1 MQTPFITGF
10 PGFISRQIIKELI
23 GQEKVK
29 RIFAIVLPSQM
40 KQASEISQEI
50 MVDNPHISITLL
62 EGDITLP
69 NLGMAS
75 DNLVAIQKEID
86 TVWHLAAIY
95 DLAVPRE
102 AAWVVNVQ
110 GTSMVND
117 FVKTL
122 PNLKKYM
129 YFSTAYVAG
138 TRDGLLREDELIR
151 PKAFKNFYEET
162 KFEAEVLV
170 EQIKSDVPVTIIR
183 PGIVRG
189 HSITGETIKFDG
201 PYFFINMI
209 DRLKKLPIIP
219 FIGKSNSFINV
230 VPIEYVTKSVVY
242 LSESEKANGKT
253 IHLTDPT
260 PHPIEEVYRSMVSM
274 ITGKP
279 PKGRIPLSFA
289 KIGLKSKIMRQ
300 KLGVEKETLD
310 YLTWSAQFD
319 TTQANGLLK
328 ESGITCVDFIESLP
342 TMIAF
347 YDLHKN
353 ERQYHVPIK

>member
-1 MQTPFITGF
+1 MQKPLFTGF
-10 PGFISRQIIKELI
+10 PGFISRQIMQELI
-23 GQEKVK
+23 NQEKVTT
-29 RIFAIVLPSQM
+29 IYAIVLPSQM
-40 KQASEISQEI
+40 EQGKEIAQVI
-50 MVDNPHISITLL
+50 MDANSHIDIKLI

-69 NLGMAS
+69 NLGIAS
-75 DNLVAIQKEID
+75 NELELLHNEID

-102 AAWVVNVQ
+102 AAWRVNVH

-122 PNLKKYM
+122 PYINRYM

-138 TRDGLLREDELIR
+138 IREGLLKEDELIR
-151 PKAFKNFYEET
+151 PPSFKNFYEES

-170 EQIKSDVPVTIIR
+170 EHLKSEVPITIIR

-189 HSITGETIKFDG
+189 HSVTGETIKFDG

-209 DRLKKLPIIP
+209 ERLKKLPVIP
-219 FIGKSNSFINV
+219 FIGKSSSYINV

-242 LSESEKANGKT
+242 FSEFEKAEGKT

-260 PHPIEEVYRSMVSM
+260 PHPVEEVFRSMVSI

-279 PKGRIPLSFA
+279 PKGRIPLSLA
-289 KIGLKSKIMRQ
+289 KVGLKSKVLRQ

-319 TTQANGLLK
+319 TTKASELLK
-328 ESGITCVDFIESLP
+328 ESGIGCADFIESLP
-342 TMIAF
+342 TMISF
-347 YDLHKN
+347 YDQHKN
-353 ERQYHVPIK
+353 DAQFHVPIK